1 MLLALLALALPL
13 RFKTNVLGGSSRD
26 GSIGASLKAGDVRR
40 VFEAGY
46 FAAAKGKQR
55 VLIIREKG
63 SKMPADLGGDIY
75 AALDDPSDIKPIE
88 DDIRKFVEHRL

>member
-1 MLLALLALALPL
+1 M
-13 RFKTNVLGGSSRD
+13 
-26 GSIGASLKAGDVRR
+26 

-55 VLIIREKG
+55 VLIIASKV

-75 AALDDPSDIKPIE
+75 AALDDRVDIKPIE
-88 DDIRKFVEHRL
+88 DDIRKFVKQRL